1 MEHIVTEQ
9 VFSLK
14 YIVAA
19 IVYSLLGIVIL
30 IFSLIIF
37 DKVTPGDMWKEIVTE
52 KNLPFAIT
60 VAAMTIAMGSI
71 IASAIHG

>member
-1 MEHIVTEQ
+1 MEMLI
-9 VFSLK
+9 SGK

-30 IFSLIIF
+30 AVSFIVF
-37 DKVTPGDMWKEIVTE
+37 DRCTPGHLWTE
-52 KNLPFAIT
+52 VVEKQNVALAIT
-60 VAAMTIAMGSI
+60 AAAMMLAMAHI